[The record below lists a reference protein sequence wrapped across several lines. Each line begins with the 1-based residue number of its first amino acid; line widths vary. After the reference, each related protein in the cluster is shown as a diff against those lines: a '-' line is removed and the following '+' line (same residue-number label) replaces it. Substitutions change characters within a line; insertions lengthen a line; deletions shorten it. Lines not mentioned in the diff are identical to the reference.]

1 MMTQVCFRFNVQI
14 IAIIKSFKVDEEY
27 RFDGLRKQWMI
38 KNELLDSLV
47 EKLTAINVN
56 CILDPWKEE
65 YQFKQLESVQP
76 QRETSNVDIKLR
88 RYEGGLLLLEPMK
101 YVTYKIFSSQFISFK
116 GITVDNKELH
126 FINGQCV
133 EKFFE
138 ICKNNNLTYEMSN
151 L

>member
-1 MMTQVCFRFNVQI
+1 MSVLLIQKKMMTQVCFRFNVQI

-101 YVTYKIFSSQFISFK
+101 YVTYKPSVLSSYRSK
-116 GITVDNKELH
+116 A
-126 FINGQCV
+126 
-133 EKFFE
+133 
-138 ICKNNNLTYEMSN
+138 
-151 L
+151 